1 MRLVRRVVYRKL
13 SEWYGEKHRS
23 SPTLRSV
30 SPKFSLS
37 HPWNSIKTGTQMLCA
52 TSMIVAHMPR
62 NVLEVIHS
70 ISEDKNFPP
79 SQNLAQI
86 ARIAKGF
93 APTLTTILK
102 DYIEQNTGSG
112 IASRISRIRA
122 AKRMLGAE

>member
-1 MRLVRRVVYRKL
+1 MC
-13 SEWYGEKHRS
+13 E
-23 SPTLRSV
+23 
-30 SPKFSLS
+30 
-37 HPWNSIKTGTQMLCA
+37 

-70 ISEDKNFPP
+70 ISEDKTFPP

-86 ARIAKGF
+86 ARIARGF